1 MLRRSIVLVGVL
13 GVICAS
19 SLAATDP
26 AVGIPSPGWLAWSM
40 NLDPTPP
47 PRNSGLSQAEFDEL
61 LATIE
66 RIGALYRQT
75 PYLRHPAN
83 AEITPSRVIHPRVGG
98 RDGTGPVRAEF
109 SLYIYRPV
117 FDFHNPRCSFT
128 IQINDP
134 WVHERRFFEDDQGP
148 IFLAWPQLETLN
160 GKQRYQRDEHTVI
173 EQILPA
179 GRDAWLPVS
188 QERWIRLLID
198 RTDGQL
204 QEYYD
209 KLVGEAAERHA
220 RATRHYENSMATA
233 ARYRNEPERFPG
245 IDKQTREEMAQ
256 HFTAMAEDAMQTF
269 ERNERAYRPI
279 AAALAARNYDA
290 LEAAGDRGRSMMG
303 RHMLALE
310 AELAGL
316 SSVERAAPAYGFEY
330 DPAMYWMP
338 RRPPQR
344 PSLLLSAGDP
354 GAFAL
359 LAPNPDFLRRDL
371 PPGRIQSIT
380 ILNRLWPEFDE
391 RLENELDWR
400 ALSSMVR

>member
-13 GVICAS
+13 GVICATP
-19 SLAATDP
+19 LAAADP
-26 AVGIPSPGWLAWSM
+26 AVGVPSPGWLAWSM
-40 NLDPTPP
+40 NLDPSPP

-61 LATIE
+61 LATIQ
-66 RIGALYRQT
+66 RIGALYRRT
-75 PYLRHPAN
+75 PYLRQPPN
-83 AEITPSRVIHPRVGG
+83 VEISPSRVIQPRIGG
-98 RDGTGPVRAEF
+98 RDGTGPVRADF

-117 FDFHNPRCSFT
+117 YRHNNPRCYFT

-134 WVHERRFFEDDQGP
+134 WLHERRFFEDEQGE
-148 IFLAWPQLETLN
+148 IHLAWPQLETLN
-160 GKQRYQRDEHTVI
+160 GKQRFRRDEHTVI

-179 GRDAWLPVS
+179 GRDPWLPVS

-198 RTDGQL
+198 KTDGQL
-204 QEYYD
+204 QEYYE
-209 KLVGEAAERHA
+209 KLVGESAERRA
-220 RATRHYENSMATA
+220 RATQHYENSMATA
-233 ARYRNEPERFPG
+233 ARYRNEPHLFPG
-245 IDKQTREEMAQ
+245 IDQQTLEEMAQ

-269 ERNERAYRPI
+269 ERNERALQPI
-279 AAALAARNYDA
+279 AAALAARDYNA
-290 LEAAGDRGRSMMG
+290 LEAAGDRGRAMMG

-316 SSVERAAPAYGFEY
+316 SAAERAAPAYGFEY

-338 RRPPQR
+338 RRPPKR

-371 PPGRIQSIT
+371 PPGQIQSIT

-391 RLENELDWR
+391 PLEREMDWR
-400 ALSSMVR
+400 ALSAMVR